1 MQDIPQ
7 EFKALVVDKVDGQV
21 TSEIK
26 TLSTAQLP
34 DEDVL
39 IEVAYSSLNYKDG
52 LALSGKRPICRT
64 FPMVAGIDLAGTVL
78 ESRSP
83 NFKAGDQ
90 VLVNGYGLAETF
102 WGGYSQLQR
111 VKSEFIQKVPA
122 AFNLQQTMAIG
133 TAGYTA
139 MLCVLA
145 LEDAGVTPE
154 QGEIL
159 VTGAGGGV
167 GSVAISLLAKLGY
180 RVVASTGRPSL
191 EGFFKDLGAES
202 IIDRKELES
211 AAGPMQ
217 RERWAGVVDVVGST
231 TLANAIAQTKYL
243 GAVAICGLAGGI
255 DLPATVMPF
264 ILRSVKLIGCDSVQ
278 APMSIRER
286 AWQRLAQDLNTD
298 MLAKVTRV
306 EPMSNVKQ
314 LASDILAGKTQGR
327 IVIDVNA

>member
-255 DLPATVMPF
+255 DIPATVMPF

-278 APMSIRER
+278 APMPIRER

-298 MLAKVTRV
+298 MLAKVTQV

>member
-26 TLSTAQLP
+26 TLSTDQLP

-52 LALSGKRPICRT
+52 LALGGKRPICRT

-122 AFNLQQTMAIG
+122 AFTLQQTMAIG

-145 LEDAGVTPE
+145 LEDAGVTPA

-167 GSVAISLLAKLGY
+167 GSVAIALLAKLGY

-211 AAGPMQ
+211 AEGPMQ

-243 GAVAICGLAGGI
+243 GAVAICGLAAGI

-278 APMSIRER
+278 APMPIRER

-298 MLAKVTRV
+298 MLAKVTQV

-327 IVIDVNA
+327 VVIDVNA